1 MIMSLSRF
9 RLFRTEGNTLGLAP
23 PLTVAGDII
32 CVIHSC
38 PFPVVL
44 RRLATHYQ
52 YIGSCFV
59 LGLMDG
65 ETAEIV
71 ANGKADVQEFVVE

>member
-52 YIGSCFV
+52 YIG
-59 LGLMDG
+59 LMDG